1 MSVALLKVSYF
12 HNKPRHPSSAC
23 SKELV
28 QQWTMYVNNCNIWH
42 LTKVLLLSSSN
53 NMAACVCTC
62 TCKNQKIFP
71 STESPTLTHT
81 HTRTILVCWSWF
93 EIFHSSHS
101 WREILNNKYPAN
113 NECAAGCSCLG
124 GIISNFLPMF
134 HIPTPACRHSP
145 SLQPNAGSYHFYL
158 FFKSIY
164 KSNIG

>member
-81 HTRTILVCWSWF
+81 HTHAPFWF
-93 EIFHSSHS
+93 AEAG
-101 WREILNNKYPAN
+101 LKYSTAVTHEEKFLIINIQPIMN
-113 NECAAGCSCLG
+113 VLLAAVVLG
-124 GIISNFLPMF
+124 
-134 HIPTPACRHSP
+134 A
-145 SLQPNAGSYHFYL
+145 
-158 FFKSIY
+158 
-164 KSNIG
+164 